1 MFSCKLQKLYKLLG
15 RCLKTSAVSLGLLAI
30 FMSGAQASENHTD
43 SAVKASTKSQ
53 VMVAQKPTPN
63 TKSTSA
69 SSSPAKTTASP
80 ATAGSEKTIS
90 EAKAQALSQKALGL
104 RAYARLQVLIEY
116 YFMESGLYPVSLKTL
131 EHSFNVGLPADAPKV
146 VLGNDPLSG
155 KPFVYSVS
163 KDRRHY
169 TLSLPE
175 PAKYG
180 QDIPSLET
188 IDWGWLLL
196 AAEGKRIERLLS
208 DCTRNINELATACEI
223 YAKDHNKAFPAKL
236 EALRPQ
242 YMFRELRC
250 PASGKPYIY
259 VFRRGGYIIECPE
272 AHKHGLGSLKYDSD
286 KGLLVTSAD
295 SENAQGTQKTET
307 TSTTDSTSKTQSKI
321 KQ

>member
-1 MFSCKLQKLYKLLG
+1 MFRCELLKVHSWWG
-15 RCLKTSAVSLGLLAI
+15 RGLRVAAFSVSLLAAI
-30 FMSGAQASENHTD
+30 WGGVQASE
-43 SAVKASTKSQ
+43 TKI
-53 VMVAQKPTPN
+53 VAQAASSQAKPTP
-63 TKSTSA
+63 TSSQKTSTSLIPAEQSKNA
-69 SSSPAKTTASP
+69 SEN
-80 ATAGSEKTIS
+80 G
-90 EAKAQALSQKALGL
+90 EAKKLSQKALGIQ
-104 RAYARLQVLIEY
+104 AYARLQVLIEY

-146 VLGNDPLSG
+146 ILGNDPLSG
-155 KPFVYSVS
+155 KPFVYTVS

-169 TLSLPE
+169 TLALPE

-180 QDIPSLET
+180 SDIPSLET

-250 PASGKPYIY
+250 PASGKPYVY
-259 VFRRGGYIIECPE
+259 VFRRGGYTLECPE
-272 AHKHGLGSLKYDSD
+272 ANKHGLGAIKYDSD
-286 KGLLVTSAD
+286 KGLFVTGADGEQAKNAHSDETSSAG
-295 SENAQGTQKTET
+295 SAKT
-307 TSTTDSTSKTQSKI
+307 SQAKI
-321 KQ
+321 KK

>member
-1 MFSCKLQKLYKLLG
+1 MFSGKMREFSGLFG
-15 RCLKTSAVSLGLLAI
+15 HCLKASAVSVGLLAI
-30 FMSGAQASENHTD
+30 LCSGAQASENHAGA
-43 SAVKASTKSQ
+43 AVKASSKTPVVATQKSSADAKAASASPSKAST
-53 VMVAQKPTPN
+53 AQ
-63 TKSTSA
+63 TSA
-69 SSSPAKTTASP
+69 DKKQGAP
-80 ATAGSEKTIS
+80 EV
-90 EAKAQALSQKALGL
+90 KAQSLSRKALGL
-104 RAYARLQVLIEY
+104 RAYARMQVLIEY

-146 VLGNDPLSG
+146 VLENDPLSG
-155 KPFVYSVS
+155 KPFVYEVS

-169 TLSLPE
+169 TLSMPE

-180 QDIPSLET
+180 QDIPQLET

-196 AAEGKRIERLLS
+196 AAEGKRMERLLS

-259 VFRRGGYIIECPE
+259 VFRRGGYTIECPE
-272 AHKHGLGSLKYDSD
+272 SNKHGLGSVKYDSD
-286 KGLLVTSAD
+286 KGLFVTGAD
-295 SENAQGTQKTET
+295 SENSQGTKAEAKTDVKP
-307 TSTTDSTSKTQSKI
+307 SPKGQDKI